1 MEKRGNTMSQKQNDN
16 KKENI
21 NENELIRLEMVKQEE
36 GNEMIIRKEEE
47 EDAIDKCKSTKEHAE
62 AGGGVDL
69 VLEKQDILLKGEGK
83 YGGEKQTNGG

>member
-47 EDAIDKCKSTKEHAE
+47 